1 MQKTSVVGWRKNN
14 MRSYEKS
21 KAAFTEAVD
30 LMPGGVNSPVRA
42 FKSVNLDPIF
52 MDSGKGA
59 VIKDIDGNEYI
70 DYVLSWGPL
79 ILGHAHPEVVSA
91 IQDQAAKGA
100 SFGAPTVSENKLAKL
115 VMDRLPSVEMIRF
128 VSSGTEATM
137 SALRLARGFTGRDKI
152 LKFEGSY
159 HGHGDSLL
167 IKAGSGVATLGLPD
181 SPGVPADIAKNTL
194 TVAYNDLESAKLV
207 FEKFGADLA
216 AVILEPVAGNMGVV
230 PPQPGFLEG
239 LRKLTEENG
248 TVLIFDEV
256 MTGFRVDYGCAQ
268 EYYGIKPDLTCL
280 GKVIGGGLPVGAFGG
295 KREIMEKIAPAG
307 PIYQAGTLS
316 GNPLAMTAGY
326 ETLGRLNKDSYEYF
340 RKLGDQLEEGFRAA
354 ATKYNIPHTVNRAGS
369 MIGFFFTNEDVIDFD
384 SAKSSDLE
392 LFAEY
397 FKLMAEEG
405 IFLPPSQFEGLFIS
419 TAHTEEHIAKT
430 VQAFHNVFEKLAR

>member
-1 MQKTSVVGWRKNN
+1 M
-14 MRSYEKS
+14 KS
-21 KAAFTEAVD
+21 FGKSINAFKEALD

-42 FKSVNLDPIF
+42 FKSVNTDPIF
-52 MDSGKGA
+52 MESGSGA

-79 ILGHAHPEVVSA
+79 ILGHSHPDVVKA
-91 IQDQAAKGA
+91 IQEQAVKGT
-100 SFGAPTVSENKLAKL
+100 SFGAPTLLENKLAEL
-115 VMDRLPSVEMIRF
+115 VIERVPSVEMVRF

-137 SALRLARGFTGRDKI
+137 AALRLARGFTGRDII

-194 TVAYNDLESAKLV
+194 TVPYNNIDAVNVV
-207 FEKFGADLA
+207 FEKYGSQIA
-216 AVILEPVAGNMGVV
+216 AVIVEPVAGNMGVV

-239 LRKLTEENG
+239 LRKVTKEHGAL
-248 TVLIFDEV
+248 LIFDEV
-256 MTGFRVDYGCAQ
+256 MTGFRVDYTCAQ
-268 EYYGIKPDLTCL
+268 GYYGITPDLTCL
-280 GKVIGGGLPVGAFGG
+280 GKVVGGGLPVGAYGG
-295 KREIMEKIAPAG
+295 RRDIMEHIAPAG
-307 PIYQAGTLS
+307 PVYQAGTLS
-316 GNPLAMTAGY
+316 GNPLAMTAGI
-326 ETLGRLNKDSYEYF
+326 ETLSRLTPESYEYF
-340 RKLGDQLEEGFRAA
+340 TKLGDLLEAGIREA

-369 MIGFFFTNEDVIDFD
+369 MIGLFLTNENVVDFE
-384 SAKSSDLE
+384 SAKTSDLS

-405 IFLPPSQFEGLFIS
+405 IYLPPSQFEGLFIS
-419 TAHTEEHIAKT
+419 TAHTEEHINKT
-430 VQAFHNVFEKLAR
+430 IQAFHTVFEKLAR